1 MLHHLEEFFH
11 LYSFTTFG
19 VQNQGDLVGFAV
31 FLVVVLK
38 TLHQLLQRPFF
49 LCLRPLLL
57 KENLSKILIS
67 VHFPP
72 MQIHFVILPLKIT
85 TFDQT
90 LKNFGWNEMFFL
102 FLPIQFDQFIQKFIL
117 LELKR
122 LQSAIGTFILYFL
135 HMRVTHHVFASGASD
150 RYFDSFK
157 ANNTV
162 IFALVGGRRN
172 AERFLHP
179 LLGAYISKMIIS
191 NSFSYLY
198 NHIKW
203 I

>member
-31 FLVVVLK
+31 FLEVVLK
-38 TLHQLLQRPFF
+38 TLHQLLQRPFL

-72 MQIHFVILPLKIT
+72 MQIHFVISPLKIT
-85 TFDQT
+85 TLDQT
-90 LKNFGWNEMFFL
+90 LKYLRWNEMLFF
-102 FLPIQFDQFIQKFIL
+102 FLPIQFNQLIQKFIL
-117 LELKR
+117 LELER
-122 LQSAIGTFILYFL
+122 LQSAIRTFILYFF

-157 ANNTV
+157 ANDTIV
-162 IFALVGGRRN
+162 LALVGGRRN
-172 AERFLHP
+172 AEWFLHQ
-179 LLGAYISKMIIS
+179 LLGCLYFQNDYIKLFFIPV
-191 NSFSYLY
+191 
-198 NHIKW
+198 
-203 I
+203 